1 MKANVLTLPAEFTT
15 AYTDADRELVAEVM
29 AWLNRD
35 DAHTHA
41 ELARLSRLPAST
53 ISSVLA
59 GKYPSSPSRQLTA
72 LAGVCRTAAARA
84 AVVATVP
91 FVETSTYRLAFNACH
106 RARLYRNFGVLPGAV
121 GTGKTRALREYA
133 RITPGTFLIE
143 GVPDM
148 TPSLLLSALLAAT
161 GASAGSSSPG
171 ERLIALIHAL
181 RGTDSLLILDEAEKV
196 KPACLEHLRRLRDQA
211 GVGVVLAG
219 TDELIAMLN
228 KEAGQF
234 GQVRSRVGFWPQTI
248 RAITRD
254 DCEALVAAG
263 FPDYA
268 IGADVLEACWTVCA
282 GSVRVLVES
291 LIPAVHDYGL
301 AKGHELSAQLV
312 RQVATTVLGLK
323 VRA

>member
-1 MKANVLTLPAEFTT
+1 MKSSIVTLPAAYTD
-15 AYTDADRELVAEVM
+15 AYTDADRELVAEVT

-59 GKYPSSPSRQLTA
+59 GKYPSSPSRQLNA
-72 LAGVCRTAAARA
+72 LAGVCRTSMARA
-84 AVVATVP
+84 AVAAAVP

-106 RARLYRNFGVLPGAV
+106 RARLYKNFGVLTGAV
-121 GTGKTRALREYA
+121 GTGKTRALREYT
-133 RITPGTFLIE
+133 RSSPGTYLIE

-171 ERLIALIHAL
+171 ERLFALINAL
-181 RGTDSLLILDEAEKV
+181 RGTDSLVILDEAEKV

-211 GVGVVLAG
+211 GIGVVLAG
-219 TDELIAMLN
+219 TEELIAALN
-228 KEAGQF
+228 KDAGQF
-234 GQVRSRVGFWPQTI
+234 NQVRSRVGFWPMPI
-248 RAITRD
+248 RSITRE
-254 DCEALVAAG
+254 DCDALVDVG
-263 FPDYA
+263 FPDAEIAPDVQEAFWA
-268 IGADVLEACWTVCA
+268 ICA
-282 GSVRVLVES
+282 GSVRVLTES
-291 LIPAVHDYGL
+291 LIPNVHDYGVS
-301 AKGHELSAQLV
+301 KGHELTAQLV
-312 RQVATTVLGLK
+312 RQIATSVLGLK